1 MSLSSMAWVV
11 FAVFCIATAAVAILL
26 RSGLAARLALDVPNA
41 RSLHAAPIPRV
52 GGLVVVAAA
61 LGGWTM
67 LSLPVAD
74 FAVPALLLCGFS
86 YLDDRKGL
94 PVLARL
100 GAHMLAAALFL
111 LAARPAGAP
120 ALLALFVLGL
130 VWLINLYNFMD
141 GMDGLA
147 AGMALI
153 GFGMLGAGAMHG
165 DGTVAAACFCIAAA
179 AAGFLAF
186 NWHPAKIF
194 LGDAGSIPLGFLAG
208 AMGLQGWRD
217 GLWPLWFPL
226 LVFSPFIVDAT
237 ATLLRRLLRGERI
250 WQAHR
255 EHYYQRLV
263 RMGWSHR
270 RTASAEYAVMLATG
284 ALALLLRDAAPG
296 SQLGGLAA
304 AAALFLILMTAI
316 DARWRSFDAKD
327 ATA

>member
-1 MSLSSMAWVV
+1 MSLSSMAWGV
-11 FAVFCIATAAVAILL
+11 FAVFCIATVAVAILL

-52 GGLVVVAAA
+52 GGLVVMAVA
-61 LGGWTM
+61 LGGWAM
-67 LSLPVAD
+67 LSLPVAE
-74 FAVPALLLCGFS
+74 FAIPALLLCGFS

-100 GAHMLAAALFL
+100 GAQILAAALFL
-111 LAARPAGAP
+111 FAVRPASD
-120 ALLALFVLGL
+120 LAMLVIFVLGL
-130 VWLINLYNFMD
+130 VWLTNLYNFMD

-153 GFGMLGAGAMHG
+153 GFGMLGAGALQSAG
-165 DGTVAAACFCIAAA
+165 AFATACFCVAAA
-179 AAGFLAF
+179 AAGFLVF
-186 NWHPAKIF
+186 NWHPAKVF

-226 LVFSPFIVDAT
+226 LVFSPFVVDAT
-237 ATLLRRLLRGERI
+237 ATLLRRMLRGERV
-250 WQAHR
+250 WLAHR

-270 RTASAEYAVMLATG
+270 RTALAEYAVMLAMG

-304 AAALFLILMTAI
+304 AVALFLILMTAI
-316 DARWRSFDAKD
+316 DARWRSFNAKD